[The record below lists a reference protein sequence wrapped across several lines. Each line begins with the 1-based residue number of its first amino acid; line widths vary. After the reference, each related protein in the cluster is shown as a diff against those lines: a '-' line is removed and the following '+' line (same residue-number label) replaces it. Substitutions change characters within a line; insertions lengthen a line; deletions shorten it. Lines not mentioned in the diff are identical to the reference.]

1 MAADIVKCR
10 TGIGIVNGVVIAAV
24 GRRRVTREGSGH
36 RCLGVKHTIL
46 QMDLESFRCRSPVV
60 FQDPWTNVTHIHFQF
75 VIIRNDG
82 ARGIFNGAVKRAVPL
97 LPAAIVEVE
106 ANAPITIVAAIAVL
120 QTYSLFVL
128 KP

>member
-1 MAADIVKCR
+1 M
-10 TGIGIVNGVVIAAV
+10 
-24 GRRRVTREGSGH
+24 
-36 RCLGVKHTIL
+36 
-46 QMDLESFRCRSPVV
+46 
-60 FQDPWTNVTHIHFQF
+60 
-75 VIIRNDG
+75 IIRNDG